1 MTEQD
6 PHMIDSLTELALYFG
21 AIDKEHRTKFIQN
34 LLIAGN
40 KVIDQ
45 SNLILFPKFYRKN
58 DKPKS
63 SNSYSS
69 LQK

>member
-6 PHMIDSLTELALYFG
+6 PHMIDSLTELALCFG

-40 KVIDQ
+40 RVIDQ
-45 SNLILFPKFYRKN
+45 SNLILFPKLIGKS

-63 SNSYSS
+63 SNSYSF
-69 LQK
+69 L